1 MRGISTH
8 VLDVSLGRPAQ
19 GVLVKLERN
28 TPGAGWI
35 LLTEALTDGSGR
47 VGQLIPANE
56 HLHIGA
62 YRLKFDVETYFGD
75 QQRETFFPEVNI
87 QFEVRDE
94 MSHYHVPL
102 LLSPYGYTT
111 YRGS

>member
-8 VLDVSLGRPAQ
+8 ILDMSIGRPAK

-28 TPGAGWI
+28 IPGSGWTV
-35 LLTEALTDGSGR
+35 LTEAITDASGR
-47 VGQLIPANE
+47 ISQMVPPND
-56 HLHIGA
+56 HLHLGA
-62 YRLKFDVETYFGD
+62 YRLWFDIETYFSD
-75 QQRETFFPEVNI
+75 RQEATFFPEVSLH
-87 QFEVRDE
+87 FEIRDE
-94 MSHYHVPL
+94 MGHYHVPL